1 MRRSDRTT
9 EGPPTLRRNVGG
21 ALGRRPR
28 FMNITPGGRGSE
40 APPTLKNVMPGGRSP
55 AAPPTPGT
63 GPRRV
68 LLLRLDSRPGTDL
81 VGRMHNDEVTG
92 LQGAEDLDHT
102 PLCRASTDVD
112 PLGPSVA
119 DKDDEDSL
127 SRCFDGTAVQIS

>member
-1 MRRSDRTT
+1 MPISCKCASRSTFRRHRQ
-9 EGPPTLRRNVGG
+9 
-21 ALGRRPR
+21 
-28 FMNITPGGRGSE
+28 IIRGD
-40 APPTLKNVMPGGRSP
+40 LI
-55 AAPPTPGT
+55 

-68 LLLRLDSRPGTDL
+68 LLLGLDSRSGTDL
-81 VGRMHNDEVTG
+81 VGRARNDEVTG